1 MKKIG
6 KFFGVLLAVVLML
19 QSATVYAGGADEPEY
34 LIRVN
39 RAANCVTAYARDEA
53 GEYTVPV
60 IAFVCSTGLRN
71 KTLLGNY
78 SVTAIYDGWK
88 LMNHGVY
95 TQNAV
100 RFNRGIMF
108 HSEYY
113 RRKDKST
120 MAWEQFNLLGDFASA
135 GCVRLACI
143 DSQWVHDNCPVGT
156 LVEVYDDADDPGPLG
171 KPRTIE
177 IAADCPYRGWDPT
190 DPDEENPW
198 CEVRPVL
205 LSNVNTDGDGALR
218 LTAGASFAELEGIIG
233 LYTPE
238 GVPYADYTLEIYGQY
253 DLNTP
258 GDYELFV
265 RGFDTELTMR
275 ADRTFTLRVAGSDMD

>member
-1 MKKIG
+1 MKKTCMVFLTVIL
-6 KFFGVLLAVVLML
+6 VLR
-19 QSATVYAGGADEPEY
+19 SITVYAGGADEPEY

-39 RAANCVTAYARDEA
+39 RAANCTTVYVQDDQ
-53 GEYTVPV
+53 GEYTVPL

-71 KTLLGNY
+71 QTTLGNY
-78 SVTAIYDGWK
+78 SITTIYDGWK

-120 MAWEQFNLLGDFASA
+120 MAWEQFNLLGEFASA
-135 GCVRLACI
+135 GCVRLTCI
-143 DSQWVHDNCPVGT
+143 DSQWIHDNCPVGT
-156 LVEVYDDADDPGPLG
+156 LVEVYDDADNPGPLG
-171 KPRTIE
+171 KPLSVQ

-198 CEVRPVL
+198 REVRPVL
-205 LSNVNTDGDGALR
+205 LSNINTEGDGALR
-218 LTAGASFAELEGIIG
+218 ITAGASYADLESIIG

-238 GVPYADYTLEIYGQY
+238 GVPYDDYILEIYGRY

-258 GDYELFV
+258 GDYEIMV
-265 RGFDTELTMR
+265 RGYDAELTMR
-275 ADRTFTLRVAGSDMD
+275 ADRTFTLRVLEK